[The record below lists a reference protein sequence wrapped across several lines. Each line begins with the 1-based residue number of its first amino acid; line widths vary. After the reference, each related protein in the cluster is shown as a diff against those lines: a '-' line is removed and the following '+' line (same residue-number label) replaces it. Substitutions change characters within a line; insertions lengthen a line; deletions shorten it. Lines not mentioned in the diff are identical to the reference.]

1 MRKRVLAA
9 RDGLVETTRREAS
22 RRIAERVLARKEFLD
37 ASGVHC
43 FISLPGEVDT
53 EAIFE
58 ACWNLGKAT
67 YVPYLNRKEGRLG
80 WARRKPGDALE
91 AGAFNVLEPTPKNRA
106 AVSLEAI
113 DLLLVPG
120 VAFDRAGN
128 RMGYGK
134 GYYDDFIDRI
144 AERSV
149 VKMRQGKNRAG
160 KSPVMIGLA
169 FSVQIVEA
177 VPQDPWDKR
186 MDVILTELSEIE
198 PNPPA

>member
-9 RDGLVETTRREAS
+9 RDGLDETTRREAS
-22 RRIAERVLARKEFLD
+22 HRIVERVLARREFLN

-67 YVPYLNRKEGRLG
+67 YVPYLNREERRLG
-80 WARRKPGDALE
+80 WARRKPGDALT
-91 AGAFNVLEPTPKNRA
+91 AGALNVLEPRPENRA
-106 AVSLEAI
+106 AVPLEAI

-120 VAFDRAGN
+120 VAFDRDGN

-134 GYYDDFIDRI
+134 GYYDDFCNRF
-144 AERSV
+144 AENSV
-149 VKMRQGKNRAG
+149 VKLRQGNDLAG
-160 KSPVMIGLA
+160 IVPVRIGLA
-169 FSVQIVEA
+169 FSVQIVDA
-177 VPQDPWDKR
+177 VPQDPWDRR
-186 MDVILTELSEIE
+186 MDVILTELGEFE
-198 PNPPA
+198 PDPPS